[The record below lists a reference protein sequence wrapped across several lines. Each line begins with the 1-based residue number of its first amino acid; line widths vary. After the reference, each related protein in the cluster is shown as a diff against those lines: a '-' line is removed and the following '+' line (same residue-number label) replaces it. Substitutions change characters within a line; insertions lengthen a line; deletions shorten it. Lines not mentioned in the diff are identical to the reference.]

1 MCTRPAPAGRRL
13 EVADIFRAHGERFR
27 ATHRLCAQ
35 QHRVM
40 RAIVACRTP
49 LLGAQAVQCDRCG
62 RIELRYHSCRNRHCP
77 KGQTLAKE
85 HWLQARCAELLP
97 VEYFHVVFTL
107 PHTLNP
113 LAQGNPRVVYGL
125 LFQAASETLL
135 SFGRNPRWLG
145 GDLGAT
151 LVLHTWGQNL
161 GQHLH
166 VHCVVTG
173 GALSV
178 DARWIPAKR
187 GFLFPVRA
195 LSRVFRGK
203 YLEAL
208 QAAHGRGELRFTGE
222 LAGLV
227 EPPGFARFLTEL
239 RSQDW
244 VVYSKP
250 PFAGPEQVLAYLG
263 RYTHRIAIS
272 HERLLDL
279 EDDTVRFRYRDYARG
294 NRVKVMRLGAEEF
307 IRRFLLHVL
316 PPGFMRIRHYGLL
329 ANRCR
334 AERLDGCRAALGQP
348 APQPR
353 EPESAQETMLRL
365 TGIDIQRCPYCA
377 EGRLTRVV
385 LGAPLRATPP
395 TPKATGPPRLS

>member
-1 MCTRPAPAGRRL
+1 VCTRPAPAGRL
-13 EVADIFRAHGERFR
+13 ELADIFRAHGERYR
-27 ATHRLCAQ
+27 ASHRLCAQ

-40 RAIVACRTP
+40 RAIEACRTP
-49 LLGAQAVQCDRCG
+49 ALGAQAVQCDRCG
-62 RIELRYHSCRNRHCP
+62 AIELRYHSCRNRHCP
-77 KGQTLAKE
+77 KCQTLAKE
-85 HWLQARCAELLP
+85 RWLQARLAELLP

-107 PHTLNP
+107 PHALNA

-125 LFQAASETLL
+125 LFEAASETLL

-145 GDLGAT
+145 GEIGAT

-173 GALSV
+173 GALSP
-178 DARWIPAKR
+178 DGSRFIPAKQ

-208 QAAHGRGELRFTGE
+208 QQAHGRGELCLAGE
-222 LAGLV
+222 LAGLA
-227 EPPGFARFLTEL
+227 EPAGFARLLTEL

-250 PFAGPEQVLAYLG
+250 PFAGPEPVLAYLG
-263 RYTHRIAIS
+263 RYTHRVAIGN
-272 HERLLDL
+272 ERLVDCSNA
-279 EDDTVRFRYRDYARG
+279 TVRFRYRDYARA
-294 NRVKVMRLGAEEF
+294 NRVKVMALPAPEF

-316 PPGFMRIRHYGLL
+316 PPGFMRIRHVGLL
-329 ANRCR
+329 ANRHR
-334 AERLDGCRAALGQP
+334 TERLGRCRAALGQP
-348 APQPR
+348 QPEPQ
-353 EPESAQETMLRL
+353 EPESVEAAMLRL

-377 EGRLTRVV
+377 EGRLRRVV
-385 LGAPLRATPP
+385 LVAPIAPTAP
-395 TPKATGPPRLS
+395 TPRATGPPRLS